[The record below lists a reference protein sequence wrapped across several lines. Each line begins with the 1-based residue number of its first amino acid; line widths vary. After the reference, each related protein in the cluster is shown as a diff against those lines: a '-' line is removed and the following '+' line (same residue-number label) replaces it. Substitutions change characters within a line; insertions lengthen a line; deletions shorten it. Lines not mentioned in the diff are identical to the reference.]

1 MGRIAIWL
9 TGFLLLSLIYAAAIY
24 FRLDTIEY
32 DLRDRAS
39 LALIKNNFEWAKV
52 AVDGRDVMLDGM
64 APDEASRLNAEQAIL
79 AVWGVRAVKNR
90 SVVTTFTDKVI
101 QSPLLAMEQ
110 SPIRQLPEQQEL
122 KKTPPVV
129 KSDTNQIQ
137 IEAVAQCQQNIDE
150 MLMVNIIAF
159 DTGSSSLSPE
169 SHDLLDSLINILK
182 ACPESQIEVA
192 GHTDNVGDPDK
203 NIALSHDRAQA
214 VLDYLLAAG
223 VKGSRLS
230 AVGYGATAPIESN
243 DTEEGRKH
251 NRRIEL
257 RIK

>member
-9 TGFLLLSLIYAAAIY
+9 TGILMLSLIYAAAIY
-24 FRLDTIEY
+24 FRLNTIES
-32 DLRDRAS
+32 DLQERATI
-39 LALIKNNFEWAKV
+39 ALIKNNLEWAKV
-52 AVDGRDVMLDGM
+52 AIDGRDVILDGM
-64 APDEASRLNAEQAIL
+64 APDEASRLAAEQAL
-79 AVWGVRAVKNR
+79 LSVWGVRAVKNR
-90 SVVTTFTDKVI
+90 SVVNTITEEVI
-101 QSPLLAMEQ
+101 QSPLLAAEQ
-110 SPIRQLPEQQEL
+110 SPIRRLPEQQEL

-129 KSDTNQIQ
+129 KSTTDQIQ
-137 IEAVAQCQQNIDE
+137 TEPVAQCQQNIDE
-150 MLMVNIIAF
+150 MLLVNTIAF

-169 SHDLLDSLINILK
+169 SHDLLDNLINVLM

-230 AVGYGATAPIESN
+230 AVGYGAAAPIDSN
-243 DTEEGRKH
+243 DTAEGRKR

-257 RIK
+257 HIK